1 MRRFTLPVL
10 VSAMLIAPLAS
21 ASAQTA
27 TSPTGARPGNEI
39 GTGQSLPLSDKA
51 SNINGAG
58 MHGTIAPRL
67 PSPDLADGSGPR
79 AYLSA
84 AQTALRARRTGAAQE
99 ALERAESRALD
110 GSVVPSQASQPS
122 RQALVQTI
130 SSARQALAAGN
141 QSTALDLIA
150 SALKDPASDSR

>member
-10 VSAMLIAPLAS
+10 VSAILIAQVA
-21 ASAQTA
+21 AVSAQTA
-27 TSPTGARPGNEI
+27 SSPTGARLGNEI
-39 GTGQSLPLSDKA
+39 GTGQSLPLSDQA
-51 SNINGAG
+51 SNISGVG
-58 MHGTIAPRL
+58 RHGTIAPRL

-79 AYLSA
+79 AYLTA
-84 AQTALRARRTGAAQE
+84 AQTALQARRTGAAQE

-110 GSVVPSQASQPS
+110 GSAVPSQASQPS

-141 QSTALDLIA
+141 HAAALDLIA
-150 SALKDPASDSR
+150 GAMKDPAPASR